1 MWFILMMISFA
12 EYVNTKE
19 SAFIV
24 VSGLC
29 VIASA
34 IHRLCN
40 VIEKASAIHITFDE
54 NKSIEG
60 DKTNE
65 NVER

>member
-24 VSGLC
+24 VCGLC

-40 VIEKASAIHITFDE
+40 AIERM
-54 NKSIEG
+54 EG
-60 DKTNE
+60 NKTNE
-65 NVER
+65 NVEW